1 MAAQLL
7 PAGRRPF
14 HPARRTAHTRERGVD
29 ISARNPV
36 EFVWHAALLVRAPVL
51 LTRFVQYLQYLWRR
65 TKAVDPG
72 PPRRG
77 GAARLDARVPHEA
90 SGTIRMGVATP
101 HKGERVA
108 LTRA

>member
-29 ISARNPV
+29 ILARNPV

-51 LTRFVQYLQYLWRR
+51 LTRFVQYLWRR
-65 TKAVDPG
+65 TSCG
-72 PPRRG
+72 PRPATPRRRSTAG
-77 GAARLDARVPHEA
+77 RPSA
-90 SGTIRMGVATP
+90 S
-101 HKGERVA
+101 
-108 LTRA
+108 